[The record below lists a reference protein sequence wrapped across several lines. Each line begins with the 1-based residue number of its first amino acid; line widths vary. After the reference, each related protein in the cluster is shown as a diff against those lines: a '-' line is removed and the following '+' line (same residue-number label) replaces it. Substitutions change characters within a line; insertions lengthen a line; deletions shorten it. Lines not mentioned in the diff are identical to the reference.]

1 MKVSR
6 LTAVAILLI
15 LAAAVQGRTGLRAQ
29 AELSPPQGVAA
40 CQAEY
45 GLSSSSTPPLGPH
58 EGVVILSWTNPE
70 TYEAVEFSLDGQPAP
85 GEVDG
90 ARQTGRVIAPSG
102 AHTFG
107 VRGVEGERVSAF
119 GTVELTVLE
128 ESPLREPIA
137 NLKCELVPG
146 QGGALRVSW
155 ELGPDAWVSGRLEV
169 PGRTGFVPIEA
180 GARAAQ
186 IAAGSEAPNVA
197 VLTFKDR
204 NNYFSLP
211 ITPTCLPLTP
221 SLRRGDCDVSG
232 RVNITDPI
240 FELDHLF
247 RGGPRWFCDDA
258 CDANDDGKT
267 DISDPIWLLNYLFR
281 GGPPPPPPGPRECG
295 VDFTGDFL
303 GGVCECRV

>member
-6 LTAVAILLI
+6 LTAVAIITLMP
-15 LAAAVQGRTGLRAQ
+15 AAIVPGRACLRAQ
-29 AELSPPQGVAA
+29 AELGPPQGLAA

-58 EGVVILSWTNPE
+58 DGVVVLSWTNPE

-90 ARQTGRVIAPSG
+90 ARQTGRVIASGG

-119 GTVELTVLE
+119 ATIEFTVLE
-128 ESPLREPIA
+128 ESPLREPIT

-146 QGGALRVSW
+146 QGGTLRLTW
-155 ELGPDAWVSGRLEV
+155 ALGPDAWVSGRLEV
-169 PGRTGFVPIEA
+169 PGRTDLVAIEA
-180 GARAAQ
+180 GSRSAQ
-186 IAAGSEAPNVA
+186 IAAGSGTPSVA

-221 SLRRGDCDVSG
+221 ALR
-232 RVNITDPI
+232 
-240 FELDHLF
+240 
-247 RGGPRWFCDDA
+247 
-258 CDANDDGKT
+258 
-267 DISDPIWLLNYLFR
+267 
-281 GGPPPPPPGPRECG
+281 
-295 VDFTGDFL
+295 
-303 GGVCECRV
+303 